1 MEAHMSTNRNELAVG
16 EMASLLTTDYAPV
29 VALER
34 LVAHA
39 VDCVDASLGVL
50 LIADADDTMHVL
62 AAIPDSHVRH
72 ADLASSAPAVESARH
87 GSIVLVDDVTDDNRW
102 PRFNESAT
110 AAGIRGAR
118 AFPLRLEQRALG
130 SLTLYTAEPWGTARN
145 SVTAQTL
152 ADLATIVLTQAPAP
166 ARQRTSAA
174 QLNAV
179 LAEQAV
185 LDQAAGMLAQSA
197 RVSIPAAFQLLL
209 RAARSQRLRP
219 AVLASR
225 ITMDPQSL
233 VAIIDVLERP

>member
-1 MEAHMSTNRNELAVG
+1 MSTNRNELAVG

-118 AFPLRLEQRALG
+118 AFPSRLEQRALG

-152 ADLATIVLTQAPAP
+152 ALWA
-166 ARQRTSAA
+166 S
-174 QLNAV
+174 
-179 LAEQAV
+179 
-185 LDQAAGMLAQSA
+185 M
-197 RVSIPAAFQLLL
+197 PAAWSSTACSASFGPIA
-209 RAARSQRLRP
+209 RAASRPVAPSGSSSVELSGRTTFMEDKDMHLRE
-219 AVLASR
+219 
-225 ITMDPQSL
+225 D
-233 VAIIDVLERP
+233 E